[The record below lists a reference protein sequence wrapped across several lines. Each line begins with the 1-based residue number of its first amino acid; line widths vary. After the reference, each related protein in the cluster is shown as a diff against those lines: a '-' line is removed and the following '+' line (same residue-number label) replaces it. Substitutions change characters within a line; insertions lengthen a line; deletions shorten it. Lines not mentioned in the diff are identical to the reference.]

1 MQLSHS
7 PGRLSASFDE
17 PNLVVSAGLVP
28 ALRLAE
34 KVGLP
39 DLAGEHVTRRVRT
52 RGRR

>member
-7 PGRLSASFDE
+7 PARVTASFDE

-28 ALRLAE
+28 VVRLAE

-39 DLAGEHVTRRVRT
+39 DLAE
-52 RGRR
+52 